1 MENNKEQDNNKRNR
15 SLFIYISLGLLIFL
29 GVQRYNQ
36 TVNAPE
42 SSTFSELQSQ
52 INEGLVLE
60 ATIKEQSNT
69 VEYILANGDTVYK
82 TEYPEGYEGEIFK
95 LLIDQSIVCLL
106 YTSDAADE

>member
-1 MENNKEQDNNKRNR
+1 MENNKEQDNKKRNR
-15 SLFIYISLGLLIFL
+15 SLFIYISLGLLIFF

-60 ATIKEQSNT
+60 ATIK
-69 VEYILANGDTVYK
+69 
-82 TEYPEGYEGEIFK
+82 
-95 LLIDQSIVCLL
+95 
-106 YTSDAADE
+106 

>member
-15 SLFIYISLGLLIFL
+15 SLFIYISLGLLIFF

-69 VEYILANGDTVYK
+69 VEYTLANDDTV
-82 TEYPEGYEGEIFK
+82 
-95 LLIDQSIVCLL
+95 
-106 YTSDAADE
+106 

>member
-1 MENNKEQDNNKRNR
+1 MENNKEQDNKKRNR
-15 SLFIYISLGLLIFL
+15 SLFIYISLGLLIFF

-69 VEYILANGDTVYK
+69 
-82 TEYPEGYEGEIFK
+82 
-95 LLIDQSIVCLL
+95 CLL
-106 YTSDAADE
+106 YTSPSPRDRG